1 MRKLIRL
8 LLLCT
13 LMLAIPL
20 QGFAAAGIANCGSST
35 DHASLQQAQDN
46 HPASHQHLHGDSSAN
61 TSDTGTKHQ
70 PGSDHA
76 VKDKCSSCSAC
87 CVGAAIF
94 STTVLTG
101 ELSPSSEKIQY
112 PHSGIA
118 IHIGDS
124 LDRPPRFHFS
134 SYL

>member
-1 MRKLIRL
+1 MKKLIRL

-20 QGFAAAGIANCGSST
+20 QGFAAAGIANCGSSS
-35 DHASLQQAQDN
+35 DHASLPQAQGE
-46 HPASHQHLHGDSSAN
+46 HPASHSHFHGNDSVSAADAGMQHQHN
-61 TSDTGTKHQ
+61 
-70 PGSDHA
+70 SDHA
-76 VKDKCSSCSAC
+76 DKGKCSSCSAC

-94 STTVLTG
+94 SSTVLASG
-101 ELSPSSEKIQY
+101 QSPASEKIQH

-124 LDRPPRFHFS
+124 LDRPPRA
-134 SYL
+134 